1 MALAMQLRSV
11 VSRDMS
17 VSGLLSSFPSA
28 GQLDLVA
35 LDVEDCPACFYMA
48 RLRGEA
54 ATSAR
59 MVRGVAGRGL
69 SGEAALVSC
78 LGEAAEFIGA
88 CFRGNEPR
96 LRARAA
102 DLGERACLPGDLT
115 LFSDQ
120 QYRTRLRWNA
130 RHGGEDWLPPRF
142 DEGRSIEWVAA
153 RTPDDAATRYIPC
166 AYAYVDYDG
175 ESDDARFCVANSNGC
190 AAGSSIEEA
199 TLNGFLEL
207 VERDGAAM
215 WWFGRHRRPPVAATS
230 ASELEPLLAWH
241 RCRGRVLEVLDLTT
255 DFGIPIFAAVSA
267 NEDGHAVAIGTS
279 AHFDAS
285 RAMIAAVTEMVQV
298 EISIEMYEASGR
310 PASAPHFGIW
320 LNEVTLDTHPHLRST
335 GGPVR
340 QIGGYPPSLEYRPS
354 ALLDRAVQLCEARGL
369 ELLRIDLTRKEIGVP
384 AMRVVVPGLRPL
396 KARFAPGRLYE
407 VPVRLGWCSKPTAEE
422 DLNDMPIL

>member
-1 MALAMQLRSV
+1 MALATHLRSV

-28 GQLDLVA
+28 AQLDLVA
-35 LDVEDCPACFYMA
+35 LDVEECPACFYMA
-48 RLRGEA
+48 RLRGDA
-54 ATSAR
+54 ASAR

-130 RHGGEDWLPPRF
+130 WHGGEDWVPPRF

-230 ASELEPLLAWH
+230 VSELEPLLAWH
-241 RCRGRVLEVLDLTT
+241 RRCGRVLEVLDLTT

-267 NEDGHAVAIGTS
+267 NEDGHAVAVGTS
-279 AHFDAS
+279 AHFDAG

-320 LNEVTLDTHPHLRST
+320 LNEVTLETQPHLRST

-340 QIGGYPPSLEYRPS
+340 QIGAYPPSPEYRPS

-369 ELLRIDLTRKEIGVP
+369 ELLRIDLTRKENGVP
-384 AMRVVVPGLRPL
+384 VMRVIVPDLRPL
-396 KARFAPGRLYE
+396 KARFAPGRLYD
-407 VPVRLGWCSKPTAEE
+407 VPVRLGWGSKPIAEE